1 MEVDGPRVTVELIS
15 VIMHASLHREKTGTI
30 VPKTLTARQFWTC
43 APDRGEIVTADLDP
57 RPADHVLVRTLYS
70 GISRGTEALVFRGE
84 VPVSQHHEMRAPFQE
99 GEFPGP
105 VKYGYSSVGEVLEA
119 PDSSG
124 RGLVGRIVFCLYPHQ
139 DLYSVPASAV
149 SSLPDD
155 LPPERAVLTAN
166 METAVNAVWDA
177 RPTAGDV
184 IVVIGAGVVG
194 LLIAWLC
201 RQVPGTV
208 VSVVDVDPSRQ
219 SVAQELGLEFLD
231 TALPGA
237 DADLV
242 FHASGS
248 SDGLAS
254 ALAAAGT
261 EATVLEVSWHG
272 TRPVSLPL
280 GEAFHSRRLT
290 LRSSQVGSIP
300 PERARRWSHTRRRE
314 LALDLLRD
322 TRLDVLITGETD
334 FEALPDVMADL
345 SRNPRGVL
353 CHRVR
358 YPTRAP

>member
-1 MEVDGPRVTVELIS
+1 M
-15 VIMHASLHREKTGTI
+15 
-30 VPKTLTARQFWTC
+30 
-43 APDRGEIVTADLDP
+43 
-57 RPADHVLVRTLYS
+57 
-70 GISRGTEALVFRGE
+70 
-84 VPVSQHHEMRAPFQE
+84 
-99 GEFPGP
+99 
-105 VKYGYSSVGEVLEA
+105 
-119 PDSSG
+119 
-124 RGLVGRIVFCLYPHQ
+124 GRIVFCLYPHQ

-201 RQVPGTV
+201 RQVPGAR

-219 SVAQELGLEFLD
+219 SVAQELGLDFLD
-231 TALPGA
+231 TASLGA

-280 GEAFHSRRLT
+280 GEAFHFRRLT

-334 FEALPDVMADL
+334 FEALPDVMAEL

-358 YPTRAP
+358 YPTRAPRGG

>member
-1 MEVDGPRVTVELIS
+1 MTAELIS
-15 VIMHASLHREKTGTI
+15 VIMHASLHREKTETI
-30 VPKTLTARQFWTC
+30 VPKTLTARQFWIR
-43 APDRGEIVTADLDP
+43 APGRGEIVTADLDP

-84 VPVSQHHEMRAPFQE
+84 VPVSQHQAMRAPFQE

-105 VKYGYSSVGEVLEA
+105 VKYGYCSVGEVLEE
-119 PDSSG
+119 PDYPG
-124 RGLVGRIVFCLYPHQ
+124 RGSVGRIVFCLYPHQ

-149 SSLPDD
+149 SDLPDD
-155 LPPERAVLTAN
+155 LPPGRAVLTAN

-177 RPTAGDV
+177 RPAAGDV
-184 IVVIGAGVVG
+184 ILVIGAGVVG
-194 LLIAWLC
+194 LLIGWLC
-201 RQVPGTV
+201 RQVPGAR

-231 TALPGA
+231 TAPLDA

-254 ALAAAGT
+254 ALGAAGT

-272 TRPVSLPL
+272 TRSVPLPL

-300 PERARRWSHTRRRE
+300 PERAARWSRTRRRE

-322 TRLDVLITGETD
+322 TRLDALITDETD
-334 FEALPDVMADL
+334 FDTLPDVMAEL

-353 CHRVR
+353 CHRIR